1 MVDSGMVD
9 VSIDIQKADLST
21 LHAAL
26 NSLGGKT
33 QRVWDWLMEDDSVE
47 EVYIS
52 EEELEKLL
60 SVW

>member
-1 MVDSGMVD
+1 MVD